1 MEKHSVGQTITALR
15 KKKGWTQVE
24 LAEKLQVSD
33 KAVSKWEKDD
43 SYPSIEFFPVL
54 AELFGV
60 TIDYLITGATKSEKT
75 VENTPKKV
83 EEEILADDPRIKA
96 AVHNGILHID
106 EILVSKNYKLI
117 KTAIDSYPICQFEL
131 NYVNLQNAKQM
142 LAVGNWCDLFRF
154 AVDSGWSALITSVLE
169 RNVEQCEKI
178 LELMCENLTG
188 HSREMLI
195 PHSGYYKG
203 ENPQYLYLRNSRT
216 TQLRVNCS
224 YKLVLEYIN
233 NCKRQIL
240 EDCKNLYDKESKISE
255 LTKEY
260 FESELEKGNTE
271 IVIIKLCVRLEAIL
285 RCDYHYEGEF
295 SEMLNEYCS
304 KHGREDDGWGYDVE
318 ANFVKHLH
326 KLRKCRNSIVH
337 SEKTGETMSVD
348 ELKFCIDYICKMG

>member
-1 MEKHSVGQTITALR
+1 MEKHSVGQTIAALR

-43 SYPSIEFFPVL
+43 SYPSIEFLPVL
-54 AELFGV
+54 ASLFGV

-75 VENTPKKV
+75 VENTPKRV

-96 AVHNGILHID
+96 AIHNGILHID

-117 KTAIDSYPICQFEL
+117 RTAIEAYPICQFEL
-131 NYVNLQNAKQM
+131 NYVNIQNAKQM
-142 LAVGNWCDLFRF
+142 LADGNWRDLFRF
-154 AVDSGWSALITSVLE
+154 AVDKGSSKLIKFVLE
-169 RNVEQCEKI
+169 RNVECCEK
-178 LELMCENLTG
+178 
-188 HSREMLI
+188 MLDGLCKTMTDFAYSSTL
-195 PHSGYYKG
+195 PSSGYNG
-203 ENPQYLYLRNSRT
+203 VNAQYLRLRKSPSAYFRP
-216 TQLRVNCS
+216 NCS
-224 YKLVLEYIN
+224 YEAVLKFIAS
-233 NCKRQIL
+233 CKQQVL
-240 EDCKNLYDKESKISE
+240 DDCANLYDKESKVAE

-318 ANFVKHLH
+318 ANFVKYLH
-326 KLRKCRNSIVH
+326 KLRKCRNNIVH
-337 SEKTGETMSVD
+337 SERTEEAMTID
-348 ELKFCIDYICKMG
+348 EIKFCIEYICRMG

>member
-1 MEKHSVGQTITALR
+1 MEKHSVGQTIAALR

-24 LAEKLQVSD
+24 LAEKLQVTD

-43 SYPSIEFFPVL
+43 SYPSIEFLPVL
-54 AELFGV
+54 ASLFEV
-60 TIDYLITGATKSEKT
+60 TIDYLITGATKSEKA
-75 VENTPKKV
+75 VENTPKRV

-96 AVHNGILHID
+96 AVHNGILHVD

-131 NYVNLQNAKQM
+131 NYTKIQSAKQM
-142 LAVGNWCDLFRF
+142 LEDRKWGDLFRF
-154 AVDSGWSALITSVLE
+154 AVDWNSTNLIKFVLD
-169 RNVEQCEKI
+169 RKVKFCEKA
-178 LELMCENLTG
+178 LEWMCTG
-188 HSREMLI
+188 LSSYSNAKHL
-195 PHSGYYKG
+195 PGTGYIGANAKH
-203 ENPQYLYLRNSRT
+203 L
-216 TQLRVNCS
+216 QLRKQPSGFRYHSS
-224 YKLVLEYIN
+224 YKEVLSYIAQ
-233 NCKRQIL
+233 CKQQIL
-240 EDCKNLYDKESKISE
+240 EDLRALYDKESKVAE

-318 ANFVKHLH
+318 ANFVKYLH
-326 KLRKCRNSIVH
+326 KLRKCRNNIVH
-337 SEKTGETMSVD
+337 SERTEEAMTID
-348 ELKFCIDYICKMG
+348 EIKFCIEYICRMG

>member
-1 MEKHSVGQTITALR
+1 M
-15 KKKGWTQVE
+15 
-24 LAEKLQVSD
+24 LAS
-33 KAVSKWEKDD
+33 
-43 SYPSIEFFPVL
+43 
-54 AELFGV
+54 LFGV

-96 AVHNGILHID
+96 AIHNGILHID

-117 KTAIDSYPICQFEL
+117 RTAIKSYPICQFEL

-142 LAVGNWCDLFRF
+142 LTDGNWRDLFKF

-178 LELMCENLTG
+178 LERMCENLTG

-203 ENPQYLYLRNSRT
+203 ENSQYLYLRNSHT

-240 EDCKNLYDKESKISE
+240 EDCKNLYDKESKVAE

-260 FESELEKGNTE
+260 FESELEKGNAE

-318 ANFVKHLH
+318 ANFVKYLH
-326 KLRKCRNSIVH
+326 KLRKCRNNIVH
-337 SEKTGETMSVD
+337 SERTEEAMTID
-348 ELKFCIDYICKMG
+348 EIKFCIEYICRMG

>member
-1 MEKHSVGQTITALR
+1 MEKHSVGQTIAALR

-43 SYPSIEFFPVL
+43 SYPSIEFLPVL
-54 AELFGV
+54 ASLFGV

-75 VENTPKKV
+75 VENTPKRV

-96 AVHNGILHID
+96 AIHNGILHID
-106 EILVSKNYKLI
+106 EILVSKNFKLI

-142 LAVGNWCDLFRF
+142 LSDGNWRDLFRF
-154 AVDSGWSALITSVLE
+154 AVDKGSSRLIKFVLE
-169 RNVEQCEKI
+169 INAEFCEK
-178 LELMCENLTG
+178 
-188 HSREMLI
+188 MLDGLCKTMTDFAYSSTL
-195 PHSGYYKG
+195 PSSGYNG
-203 ENPQYLYLRNSRT
+203 VNAQYLRLRKSPNAYFRP
-216 TQLRVNCS
+216 NCS
-224 YKLVLEYIN
+224 YEAVLKFIAS
-233 NCKRQIL
+233 CKQQVL
-240 EDCKNLYDKESKISE
+240 DDCANLYDKESKVAE

-318 ANFVKHLH
+318 ANFVKYLH
-326 KLRKCRNSIVH
+326 KLRKCRNNIVH
-337 SEKTGETMSVD
+337 SERTEEAMTID
-348 ELKFCIDYICKMG
+348 EIKFCIEYISRMG

>member
-1 MEKHSVGQTITALR
+1 MEKHSVGQTIAALR

-43 SYPSIEFFPVL
+43 SYPSIEFLPVL
-54 AELFGV
+54 ASLFGV

-83 EEEILADDPRIKA
+83 EEEILADNPRIKA
-96 AVHNGILHID
+96 AVHNEILQVD
-106 EILVSKNYKLI
+106 EILATKNYKLI
-117 KTAIDSYPICQFEL
+117 KKALESHPISEFEL
-131 NYVNLQNAKQM
+131 NYQIIQNAKQM
-142 LAVGNWCDLFRF
+142 LLDRNWRGLFRF
-154 AVDSGWSALITSVLE
+154 AVNRNNTKLIEGVLNRDIKLCEIILEFLCKHLTDQQYIQTFPGHGKRNQEYLRLRTTSFTSFRANCAYESVLDYI
-169 RNVEQCEKI
+169 EK
-178 LELMCENLTG
+178 
-188 HSREMLI
+188 
-195 PHSGYYKG
+195 
-203 ENPQYLYLRNSRT
+203 
-216 TQLRVNCS
+216 
-224 YKLVLEYIN
+224 
-233 NCKRQIL
+233 CKQQIL
-240 EDCKNLYDKESKISE
+240 LDCRNLYDKESKVAE

-318 ANFVKHLH
+318 ANFVKYLH
-326 KLRKCRNSIVH
+326 KLRKCRNNIVH
-337 SEKTGETMSVD
+337 SERTEEAMTID
-348 ELKFCIDYICKMG
+348 EIKFCIEYICRMG

>member
-1 MEKHSVGQTITALR
+1 MEKHSVGQTIAALR

-43 SYPSIEFFPVL
+43 SYPSIEFLPVL
-54 AELFGV
+54 ASLFGV
-60 TIDYLITGATKSEKT
+60 TIDYLITGATKSENT
-75 VENTPKKV
+75 VENTPKRD

-96 AVHNGILHID
+96 AVYNGILHID

-142 LAVGNWCDLFRF
+142 LAVGNWRDLFRF
-154 AVDSGWSALITSVLE
+154 AVDKGSSKLIKFVLE
-169 RNVEQCEKI
+169 RNIELCEK
-178 LELMCENLTG
+178 
-188 HSREMLI
+188 MLDGLCKTMTDFAYSSTL
-195 PHSGYYKG
+195 PSSGYNG
-203 ENPQYLYLRNSRT
+203 VNAQYLRLRKSPNAYFRP
-216 TQLRVNCS
+216 NCS
-224 YKLVLEYIN
+224 YEAVLKFIAS
-233 NCKRQIL
+233 CKQQVL
-240 EDCKNLYDKESKISE
+240 DDCANLYDKESKVAE

-260 FESELEKGNTE
+260 FEVELEKGNTE

-304 KHGREDDGWGYDVE
+304 KHGCEDDGWGYDVE
-318 ANFVKHLH
+318 ANFVKYLH
-326 KLRKCRNSIVH
+326 KLRKCRNNIVH
-337 SEKTGETMSVD
+337 SERTEEAMTID
-348 ELKFCIDYICKMG
+348 EIKFCIEYICRMG

>member
-1 MEKHSVGQTITALR
+1 MEKHSVGQTIAALR

-43 SYPSIEFFPVL
+43 SYPSIEFLPVL
-54 AELFGV
+54 ASLFGV

-96 AVHNGILHID
+96 AIHNGILNID
-106 EILVSKNYKLI
+106 EILASKNYKLI
-117 KTAIDSYPICQFEL
+117 KTAIESYPICQFEL

-142 LAVGNWCDLFRF
+142 LADGNWRDLFRF
-154 AVDSGWSALITSVLE
+154 AVDKGSSKLIKFVLE
-169 RNVEQCEKI
+169 RNVEFCEK
-178 LELMCENLTG
+178 
-188 HSREMLI
+188 MLDGLCKTMTDFAYSSTL
-195 PHSGYYKG
+195 PSSGYNG
-203 ENPQYLYLRNSRT
+203 VNAQYLRLRKSPNAYFRP
-216 TQLRVNCS
+216 NCS
-224 YKLVLEYIN
+224 YEAVLKFIAS
-233 NCKRQIL
+233 CKQQVL
-240 EDCKNLYDKESKISE
+240 DDCANLYDKESKVAE

-304 KHGREDDGWGYDVE
+304 KDGREDDGWGYDVE
-318 ANFVKHLH
+318 ANFVKYLH
-326 KLRKCRNSIVH
+326 KLRKCRNNIVH
-337 SEKTGETMSVD
+337 SERPEEAMTIHEIKISIE
-348 ELKFCIDYICKMG
+348 YICKMG

>member
-1 MEKHSVGQTITALR
+1 MEKHSVGQTIAALR

-43 SYPSIEFFPVL
+43 SYPSIEFLPVL
-54 AELFGV
+54 ASLFGV
-60 TIDYLITGATKSEKT
+60 TIDYLITGATKSEK
-75 VENTPKKV
+75 VVVNTPKKV
-83 EEEILADDPRIKA
+83 EEEIFADNPRIKA
-96 AVHNGILHID
+96 AIHNGILHID

-117 KTAIDSYPICQFEL
+117 KTAIESYPICQFEL

-142 LAVGNWCDLFRF
+142 LTDGNWRDLFRF
-154 AVDSGWSALITSVLE
+154 AVDKGSSKLIKFVLE
-169 RNVEQCEKI
+169 RNVELCEKR
-178 LELMCENLTG
+178 LDGLCKTMTDFAYSSTLP
-188 HSREMLI
+188 S
-195 PHSGYYKG
+195 SGYNG
-203 ENPQYLYLRNSRT
+203 VNAQYLRLRKSPNAYFRP
-216 TQLRVNCS
+216 NCS
-224 YKLVLEYIN
+224 YEAVLNFIAS
-233 NCKRQIL
+233 CKQQVL
-240 EDCKNLYDKESKISE
+240 DDCANLYDKESKVAE

-318 ANFVKHLH
+318 ANFVKYLH
-326 KLRKCRNSIVH
+326 KLRKCRNNLVH
-337 SEKTGETMSVD
+337 SERTEEAMTID
-348 ELKFCIDYICKMG
+348 EIKFCIEYICRRG